1 MTKVIQ
7 SNLAGGEV
15 SPAIGARVDIGK
27 YKSSLAVAENAY
39 VQVHGGVSNRP
50 GMQYICEC
58 KSGTLATRI
67 IPFSFNTSQT
77 YILELGNH
85 YIRIVKDA
93 GQILNGTAKT
103 ISAVTRANPGVV
115 TATSHGFSN
124 GDDVYVTGVV
134 GMTQLNGRTMRVANK
149 ATNTFELND
158 YDGNNI
164 NTSAYTAYG
173 SAGTAEAVYEIVT
186 PYTTAELFDI
196 KFVQSADVMTLVHKD
211 HSPAELTRTGHA
223 AWTLTD
229 IVFAPQ
235 QTFPTAVAVA
245 ANTTGS
251 ETERYAVTAVNE
263 ENAEESLVG
272 IGAGKT
278 ITGATAANPVVITAS
293 SHGFTNLDEV
303 HIDNIVGMTELNGF
317 RYKVANKTTHTFEL
331 QDLSRT
337 NIDGTG
343 FTAYSSAGNAYP
355 AYDLITNGAATR
367 DNTITWTAVAGA
379 ISYNVYY
386 EKDGIFGFIGRSEI
400 DSFTDNNIDADLE
413 DTPPKFRDPFVG
425 SGYKPSTVG
434 YFGQRRL
441 FGSSTNQKQRMWLTQ
456 TANHYNL
463 GVSSPTKDDDA
474 ITVTIAS
481 LQVNEIR
488 HMVQLRD
495 LLVLTSGGEWLAQ
508 GVDGV
513 VTPSTFQIEP
523 QTYYGSEQLPPI
535 TAGDIVLYMQPGWT
549 VRDLGFKFET
559 DSYNGN
565 DISILARHMFDDYSF
580 VDWDYA
586 PAPHSLIW
594 LVRNDGVICS
604 MTYVREQEVF
614 AWARHITQG
623 DFKSVA
629 SVQEG
634 DDDFMYTV
642 VQRKIGTRT
651 RQYIERLHDAD
662 ITSVQDA
669 FHVDSGLKLDSPIT
683 ITGYTNA
690 NPIVITASSH
700 GLVNGDT
707 VDLSDILV
715 ADASVDQGRSV
726 SLKTELT
733 GSGWTVANKAT
744 NTFELQLNAV
754 NVNSTGYAVYHSS
767 GKVRKAVTSVGGL
780 WHLEGESVVGLANG
794 YITGPLTVAS
804 GTVTLPNA
812 ASRVMI
818 GKPYTTTI
826 QTLKLD
832 NGNPLDT
839 IQSRVK
845 KISGL
850 TLRLEK
856 TMGLWHGPDL
866 THMREAKFGLPLL
879 YGQELSMVTED
890 KSVTLSP
897 SWNKNGQI
905 VIQQR
910 DPLPMT
916 ILGIIPDV
924 VVGGAR

>member
-1 MTKVIQ
+1 MPKVIQ
-7 SNLAGGEV
+7 ASMSGGEV
-15 SPAIGARVDIGK
+15 SPAIGARSDIKK
-27 YKSSLAVAENAY
+27 YKSGLETCENAF

-50 GMQYICEC
+50 GLQYVSEC
-58 KSGTLATRI
+58 VSGTLSTRI
-67 IPFSFNTSQT
+67 IPFEYNTEQT
-77 YILELGNH
+77 YILEFGNL
-85 YIRIVKDA
+85 YMRVVKDA
-93 GQILNGTAKT
+93 GQVLTGTAKT

-173 SAGTAEAVYEIVT
+173 SAGTAEPVYEVAT
-186 PYTTAELFDI
+186 TYTTAELFDI

-235 QTFPTAVAVA
+235 QVFPTGVAVG

-251 ETERYAVTAVNE
+251 ETERYVVTSVNE

-272 IGAGKT
+272 IAAG
-278 ITGATAANPVVITAS
+278 TAITAITRADPAVVTSS
-293 SHGFTNLDEV
+293 SHGLTNLDEIEIQGV
-303 HIDNIVGMTELNGF
+303 VGMTELNNLRF
-317 RYKVANKTTHTFEL
+317 KVANKTTHTFEL
-331 QDLSRT
+331 QDLSRVD
-337 NIDGTG
+337 IDSSAY
-343 FTAYSSAGNAYP
+343 TAYSSAGTVFP
-355 AYDLITNGAATR
+355 AYDKITNGAATR
-367 DNTITWTAVAGA
+367 DNTITWTAVANA
-379 ISYNVYY
+379 ISYNVYH
-386 EKDGIFGFIGRSEI
+386 EKDGIFGFVGRSEI

-413 DTPPKFRDPFVG
+413 DTPPKFRDPFV
-425 SGYKPSTVG
+425 SSYDKPSCVG
-434 YFGQRRL
+434 YFQQRRL
-441 FGSSTNQKQRMWLTQ
+441 FASSTNQKQRMWLTQ

-488 HMVQLRD
+488 HMVQLGE
-495 LLVLTSGGEWLAQ
+495 LIVLTSGGEWKAS

-513 VTPSTFQIEP
+513 ITPSTIQIEP
-523 QTYYGSEQLPPI
+523 QTYYGSEQLTPV
-535 TAGDIVLYMQPGWT
+535 TAGDVVLYMQPGWS
-549 VRDLGFKFET
+549 VRDLTYKFET

-565 DISILARHMFDDYSF
+565 DISILARHMFDDYTF
-580 VDWDYA
+580 VDWAYA
-586 PAPHSLIW
+586 QAPHSIVW
-594 LVRNDGVICS
+594 ATRSDGTICS
-604 MTYVREQEVF
+604 MTYVREQEIF
-614 AWARHITQG
+614 AWSRHITQG

-629 SVQEG
+629 SIQEG
-634 DDDFMYTV
+634 NDDFMYAV

-690 NPIVITASSH
+690 NPIVITAPSH

-744 NTFELQLNAV
+744 NTFELQINAV
-754 NVNSTGYAVYHSS
+754 NVNSTGYAVYHSG

-780 WHLEGESVVGLANG
+780 WHLEGESVVGLSNG
-794 YITGPLTVAS
+794 YVIGPLTVAS
-804 GTVTLPNA
+804 GSVTIPNA
-812 ASRVMI
+812 SSRVHI
-818 GKPYTTTI
+818 GLNYTSTI
-826 QTLKLD
+826 KTLKLD
-832 NGNPLDT
+832 NANPLDT
-839 IQSRVK
+839 VQARNK
-845 KISGL
+845 KLTRL

-879 YGQELSMVTED
+879 YGQELSMVTGD
-890 KSVTLSP
+890 RDVTLSP

-905 VIQQR
+905 VVQQR

-916 ILGIIPDV
+916 LLNIIPDV
-924 VVGGAR
+924 LIGGD